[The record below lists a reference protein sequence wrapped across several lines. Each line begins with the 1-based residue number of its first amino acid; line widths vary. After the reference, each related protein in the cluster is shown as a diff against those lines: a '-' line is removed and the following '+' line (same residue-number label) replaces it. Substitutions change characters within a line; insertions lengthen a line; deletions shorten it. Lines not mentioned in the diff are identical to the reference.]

1 MAVILTEEQRDIKE
15 MVRSFMEKAVKP
27 HIGEYDKSGEFP
39 VELYKQG
46 FEIGLHI
53 MNIPEEF
60 GGLGLDNVTMAV
72 ALEEMGRVDPGFAI
86 TMLSTSLTLKDV
98 LVGGTKEQK
107 QRAADIIIP
116 GAYGTF
122 SMTEPNAGSDAVS
135 LTTTAKKDGDDYI
148 LNGTKCF
155 ATNGGYADLFV
166 VIATVDKSL
175 RSKGTVAFMLEGNTP
190 GITIGAHEDKMGL
203 RLSNTVTMFLDNVR
217 VPASNMLGGVG
228 DGIKIAL
235 HGLDAGRLYNA
246 AISVGIAQHAIE
258 EATAYA
264 KERVQFGKLIL
275 ENQAIQMILAD
286 MQMGTEA
293 ARCMVHNSMRLM
305 DMGIENVSLE
315 ASCCKAFAS
324 DNAVKC
330 ATDAVQVLGG
340 YGYSKEYPVEKI
352 MRDAKIFQIFEGTN
366 QIQRIVIARQ
376 MAKLY

>member
-1 MAVILTEEQRDIKE
+1 MAVILTEEQQGIKE
-15 MVRSFMEKAVKP
+15 MVRSFMEKSVKP
-27 HIGEYDKSGEFP
+27 HISEYDKSGEFP

-116 GAYGTF
+116 GA
-122 SMTEPNAGSDAVS
+122 
-135 LTTTAKKDGDDYI
+135 
-148 LNGTKCF
+148 
-155 ATNGGYADLFV
+155 
-166 VIATVDKSL
+166 
-175 RSKGTVAFMLEGNTP
+175 
-190 GITIGAHEDKMGL
+190 HEDKMGL

-217 VPASNMLGGVG
+217 VPASNMLGQVG

-235 HGLDAGRLYNA
+235 HGLDAGRLYNS

-264 KERVQFGKLIL
+264 KERVQFGKPII
-275 ENQAIQMILAD
+275 ENQAIQMMLAD
-286 MQMGTEA
+286 MQRGTEA

-305 DMGIENVSLE
+305 DMGVENVSME

-352 MRDAKIFQIFEGTN
+352 MRDSKIFQIFEGTN
-366 QIQRIVIARQ
+366 QIQRLVIARQ